1 MATDQALNERMEIL
15 IDGIG
20 EVVNG
25 NEFDTVMNALVY
37 MVAHG
42 AVSTDIDKETFLKK
56 VADQLDNLYDY
67 IMEVRNG
74 NSSVQ

>member
-42 AVSTDIDKETFLKK
+42 AVSTGIDKETFLKK
-56 VADQLDNLYDY
+56 VTDQLDNLYDY
-67 IMEVRNG
+67 IKEMKNG
-74 NSSVQ
+74 NCSVQ